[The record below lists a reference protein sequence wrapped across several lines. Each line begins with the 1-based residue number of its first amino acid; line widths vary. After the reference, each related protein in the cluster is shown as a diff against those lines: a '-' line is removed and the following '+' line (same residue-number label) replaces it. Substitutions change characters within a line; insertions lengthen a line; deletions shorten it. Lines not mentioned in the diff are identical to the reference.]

1 MGPYE
6 PLKIYFVQVKYTNRN
21 ESNLIRTLT
30 DAEPAAVN
38 AMYAFLING
47 SFLYKRE
54 DPQKKSDFFWIKSS
68 AKRAFGGCLGSK
80 RR

>member
-1 MGPYE
+1 MDPID

-30 DAEPAAVN
+30 EAEPAAVN

-47 SFLYKRE
+47 SFFI
-54 DPQKKSDFFWIKSS
+54 QK
-68 AKRAFGGCLGSK
+68 GGPAEEV
-80 RR
+80 

>member
-1 MGPYE
+1 MDPND

-30 DAEPAAVN
+30 IAEPAVVS

-47 SFLYKRE
+47 SF
-54 DPQKKSDFFWIKSS
+54 
-68 AKRAFGGCLGSK
+68 
-80 RR
+80 

>member
-30 DAEPAAVN
+30 EAEPAAVN

-47 SFLYKRE
+47 SF
-54 DPQKKSDFFWIKSS
+54 
-68 AKRAFGGCLGSK
+68 
-80 RR
+80 